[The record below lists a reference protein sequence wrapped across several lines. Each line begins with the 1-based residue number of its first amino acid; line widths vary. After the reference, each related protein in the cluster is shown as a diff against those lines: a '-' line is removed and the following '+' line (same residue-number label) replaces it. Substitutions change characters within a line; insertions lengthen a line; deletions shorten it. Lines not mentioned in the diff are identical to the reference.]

1 MQSPRHRVFQVVGR
15 AIGAAAI
22 LAGVSGVAQVQ
33 AQAQQGDPGSDDSA
47 SFTACIE
54 ALRRE
59 RSQYQPAGPQSPPLR
74 SDTFETHVR
83 TAVDMRA
90 TIRAASESQPEFKL
104 PIWDY
109 IARLVDAQRIT
120 EGQAVLRAQAT
131 PLQAIAARHGVDAAT
146 AVAVFGVETNYG
158 QVEGRHRVVD
168 ATLSRACLNLKNDE
182 RKKNFFAALWLLQ
195 EGLVQPDSFRGSWAG
210 AFGLTQFMPATFAA
224 YMDNSSGSGKA
235 DIVTSVPDALATTAN
250 YLTGVGWKPSV
261 RWGVEVTLPAG
272 AVRELIGAERE
283 HACLTSSKPL
293 GKCRTV
299 EQWAALGLA
308 AIKVRGD
315 ETTSPSPF
323 GLARGTVAALLAPAG
338 VDGPAWLVTR
348 NYQAIWQYNR
358 ADAYALA
365 IGLLSDALR
374 GNPPMRTAWPTDDPG
389 LSRAQ
394 MKMLQE
400 NLIRRGHV
408 DVVADGFDGPRTRE
422 AIRAEETRRGWSQTG
437 RAGSKIAGALKES
450 WSTDDDTNP
459 RPRDLQVKEP
469 GSLPR

>member
-1 MQSPRHRVFQVVGR
+1 MQSSRHRVFRVVCR

-22 LAGVSGVAQVQ
+22 LAGVSGAVQ
-33 AQAQQGDPGSDDSA
+33 GQQGDPGSDDSV
-47 SFTACIE
+47 SFSACIE
-54 ALRRE
+54 GLRRE
-59 RSQYQPAGPQSPPLR
+59 RSQYQPAGPQSLPLR

-83 TAVDMRA
+83 SAVDMRA

-120 EGQAVLRAQAT
+120 EGQAVLKAQAT

-158 QVEGRHRVVD
+158 QIEGRHRVVD
-168 ATLSRACLNLKNDE
+168 ATLSRACLDLKSLE

-195 EGLVQPDSFRGSWAG
+195 ERLVQPDSFRGSWAG
-210 AFGLTQFMPATFAA
+210 AFGLTQFMPATFVA
-224 YMDNSSGSGKA
+224 YMDNSSGLGKA
-235 DIVTSVPDALATTAN
+235 DIIASVPDALATTAN
-250 YLTGVGWKPSV
+250 YLAGVGWKPGV
-261 RWGVEVTLPAG
+261 QWGVEVTVPAG

-283 HACLTSSKPL
+283 HACLTSSKPVNKPV

-299 EQWAALGLA
+299 EQWTALGLA
-308 AIKVRGD
+308 TIKVHGD

-323 GLARGTVAALLAPAG
+323 GLASGTLAALLAPAG
-338 VDGPAWLVTR
+338 ADGPVWLVTR

-374 GNPPMRTAWPTDDPG
+374 GDPPMRTAWPTDDPG
-389 LSRAQ
+389 LSRVQ
-394 MKMLQE
+394 MKALQQD
-400 NLIRRGHV
+400 LIRRGHV
-408 DVVADGFDGPRTRE
+408 DVVADGFDGPRTRD
-422 AIRAEETRRGWSQTG
+422 AIRAEEMRRGWSQTG

-450 WSTDDDTNP
+450 LRSGDDANSHPQDAQAEE
-459 RPRDLQVKEP
+459 R